1 MSILESAILGGV
13 IGLVVYFVSYSMKD
27 QKFKK
32 LMRTITEP
40 VDYSALYHY
49 ASFKRYK
56 NSFKFFDSYGVL
68 YMIGKTVFYKTSET
82 GTPLSFNLNEC
93 SVQAEPDWRMLKWF
107 SITTPA
113 GEKYYF
119 NSNKMGG
126 IKNNSDE
133 TLKGL
138 AALQARK
145 AS

>member
-1 MSILESAILGGV
+1 MGILEGAIIGGV
-13 IGLVVYFVSYSMKD
+13 IGVIVVLVTYSAKD
-27 QKFKK
+27 SKYKK
-32 LMRTITEP
+32 LLKTITEQ

-68 YMIGKTVFYKTSET
+68 YIIGKTVYYKTGET
-82 GTPLSFNLNEC
+82 GMPESFNLNEC
-93 SVQAEPDWRMLKWF
+93 TVQQEPDWRMLKWF

-113 GEKYYF
+113 GEKFYF

-126 IKNNSDE
+126 FKNNSDE

>member
-1 MSILESAILGGV
+1 
-13 IGLVVYFVSYSMKD
+13 MKE

-32 LMRTITEP
+32 IMKTITEP
-40 VDYSALYHY
+40 VEYSALYHY

-56 NSFKFFDSYGVL
+56 NSFKFFDSNGVL
-68 YMIGKTVFYKTSET
+68 YVRDKTVFYKSSET
-82 GTPLSFNLNEC
+82 EAPISFNLNEC
-93 SVQAEPDWRMLKWF
+93 SVQAEADWKMLKWF

-119 NSNKMGG
+119 NSHKMGG